1 MIFVTGAT
9 GTVGSEVVRQ
19 LRAAGVPVRAGVRSP
34 QKAVDLQQL
43 GAEVVEFDY
52 ARPETFAKA
61 LDGVTKV
68 FFLTVSAGFDRE
80 SETRFVQA
88 MKDAGVR
95 HVVKLSV
102 WNAQDEAYAIARW
115 HRESEKL
122 IESSGI
128 PYTFLRPSGFMQ
140 NLPTFFGAAIKQYG
154 AFSLPM
160 AQSSVGHIDVRDIA
174 AVAAKILRD
183 GGHEGRGYNL
193 SGPAALS
200 YGQVAEQLAEILGKP
215 VHYSAVSPQ
224 DWKRTM
230 MGYGQPEP
238 MVDAMLDLYA
248 YYECGGSAEVSP
260 AVEQITGRA
269 PSSMGQFLREHA
281 AAFGGGA
288 KEAGPAPGSF
298 VWHELKSPAPSASA
312 DFYGALFGW
321 RSLSLGEGPAGPLWL
336 FQKDAD
342 RLGTMV
348 KLAAD
353 QPAHWIPFIAVTDTD
368 QQVARAVALGA
379 QVLVPPVDVPQGRAA
394 VLRDPQGAVLAL
406 FQTRPNP

>member
-34 QKAVDLQQL
+34 QKAADLQQL

-52 ARPETFAKA
+52 ARPETFAAA
-61 LDGVTKV
+61 LRGITRV
-68 FFLTVSAGFDRE
+68 FFLTVSAGFDA
-80 SETRFVQA
+80 ETEARFVQA
-88 MKDAGVR
+88 MKDAGVQ

-102 WNAQDEAYAIARW
+102 WNAQDEAYLIARW

-122 IESSGI
+122 IEQSGI

-140 NLPTFFGAAIKQYG
+140 NLPTFFGGAIKQYG

-160 AQSSVGHIDVRDIA
+160 TQAGVGHIDVRDIA

-183 GGHEGRGYNL
+183 GGHEGKGYNL
-193 SGPAALS
+193 SGPAAPS
-200 YGQVAEQLAEILGKP
+200 YSQVAALLAEVVGKP
-215 VHYSAVSPQ
+215 VHYQAVSPE

-230 MGYGQPEP
+230 LGYGQHEA

-248 YYECGGSAEVSP
+248 YYERGGSAGVSS
-260 AVEQITGRA
+260 AVEEVTGRPPTSLA
-269 PSSMGQFLREHA
+269 QFLREHA

-288 KEAGPAPGSF
+288 KAAGPVPGSF

-321 RSLSLGEGPAGPLWL
+321 RCQSLGEGPAGPLWL

-348 KLAAD
+348 KLAPE
-353 QPAHWIPFIAVTDTD
+353 QPAYWIPFFAVPDTD

-379 QVLVPPVDVPQGRAA
+379 KVVVPPIDVPAGRAA
-394 VLRDPQGAVLAL
+394 VLLDPQGAAIAL
-406 FQTRPNP
+406 FQSRP